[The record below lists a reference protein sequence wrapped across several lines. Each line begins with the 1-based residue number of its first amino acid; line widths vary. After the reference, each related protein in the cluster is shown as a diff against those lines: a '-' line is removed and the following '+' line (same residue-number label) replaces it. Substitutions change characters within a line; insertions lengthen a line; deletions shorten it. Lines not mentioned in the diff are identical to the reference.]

1 MTFWLKHIPILL
13 ISMLLA
19 APTLRA
25 AQEATFLLSD
35 HIDVLEDGSVIATGN
50 VEATARGHTL
60 FADEIQYDPETDKI
74 IVPSDHVIYLEDGT
88 VLHSQEGYSTAGM
101 SELFLKDMRTLLEQ
115 RLQLSAGSSTRA
127 NSGITR
133 MTDVRM
139 TACGVCNPDVPPIWE
154 IRAPS
159 VIHDEERRFIY
170 LRHARFKVFGLPV
183 LYTPWLRVPDP
194 TVDRATG
201 FLPPEVRWTN
211 HVDWG
216 VTLPYFINLS
226 PHHDI
231 TLTPYLTPNS
241 RVFTAVYRRAFR
253 RGTLTI
259 TGSYAND
266 DIIEDPR
273 ASLIIDGSFK
283 IWQDF
288 NLSVHAEA
296 ASDDAYM
303 NEYGVDS
310 STRRETS
317 ISVSRIRFHDAVSA
331 QYTYY
336 TPLRGRQDDMYQN
349 NVFLGRAEIIDD
361 TPIFGDT
368 VTLSAFARSF
378 DRGSN
383 ADITGRDM
391 RAVTV
396 SGRWH
401 DTSIL
406 GNGLSISTQVG
417 ATLQTFGLTD
427 DSRFGDQEQLFSP
440 YAAVSLEWPQHIT
453 GPLGDWVF
461 NPQMS
466 LITRRGVAANS
477 DLFDPVVV
485 ELDDVSY
492 LGAETVA
499 EYSPSVDG
507 LRVSSGF
514 ELERLGTKSYARF
527 SLGRVFLND
536 VDTQMQR
543 QMSSWI
549 LGAQYAHTSGFD
561 SIASALA
568 DQDGEIQRAEV
579 ISSFAL
585 GTFTLGLD
593 YYFVQEDPVF
603 EISQSISEWRGS
615 LGWAWNDSFNIK
627 TSVSY
632 DNVQEDFTKGTW
644 GIFYK
649 LDDPY
654 ISIVTDFSYN
664 FRDISQNEY
673 NVGLNY
679 RNECVDFLVLAKL
692 DNDEDSDLD
701 PASVFEFKVD
711 FLGYTSSSNS
721 VGSRKCKS

>member
-1 MTFWLKHIPILL
+1 
-13 ISMLLA
+13 
-19 APTLRA
+19 
-25 AQEATFLLSD
+25 
-35 HIDVLEDGSVIATGN
+35 
-50 VEATARGHTL
+50 
-60 FADEIQYDPETDKI
+60 
-74 IVPSDHVIYLEDGT
+74 
-88 VLHSQEGYSTAGM
+88 
-101 SELFLKDMRTLLEQ
+101 
-115 RLQLSAGSSTRA
+115 
-127 NSGITR
+127 
-133 MTDVRM
+133 
-139 TACGVCNPDVPPIWE
+139 
-154 IRAPS
+154 
-159 VIHDEERRFIY
+159 
-170 LRHARFKVFGLPV
+170 
-183 LYTPWLRVPDP
+183 
-194 TVDRATG
+194 
-201 FLPPEVRWTN
+201 
-211 HVDWG
+211 
-216 VTLPYFINLS
+216 
-226 PHHDI
+226 
-231 TLTPYLTPNS
+231 
-241 RVFTAVYRRAFR
+241 
-253 RGTLTI
+253 
-259 TGSYAND
+259 
-266 DIIEDPR
+266 
-273 ASLIIDGSFK
+273 
-283 IWQDF
+283 
-288 NLSVHAEA
+288 
-296 ASDDAYM
+296 
-303 NEYGVDS
+303 
-310 STRRETS
+310 
-317 ISVSRIRFHDAVSA
+317 
-331 QYTYY
+331 
-336 TPLRGRQDDMYQN
+336 
-349 NVFLGRAEIIDD
+349 
-361 TPIFGDT
+361 
-368 VTLSAFARSF
+368 
-378 DRGSN
+378 
-383 ADITGRDM
+383 
-391 RAVTV
+391 
-396 SGRWH
+396 
-401 DTSIL
+401 
-406 GNGLSISTQVG
+406 
-417 ATLQTFGLTD
+417 
-427 DSRFGDQEQLFSP
+427 
-440 YAAVSLEWPQHIT
+440 
-453 GPLGDWVF
+453 
-461 NPQMS
+461 
-466 LITRRGVAANS
+466 
-477 DLFDPVVV
+477 V

>member
-1 MTFWLKHIPILL
+1 
-13 ISMLLA
+13 
-19 APTLRA
+19 
-25 AQEATFLLSD
+25 
-35 HIDVLEDGSVIATGN
+35 
-50 VEATARGHTL
+50 
-60 FADEIQYDPETDKI
+60 
-74 IVPSDHVIYLEDGT
+74 
-88 VLHSQEGYSTAGM
+88 
-101 SELFLKDMRTLLEQ
+101 
-115 RLQLSAGSSTRA
+115 
-127 NSGITR
+127 
-133 MTDVRM
+133 
-139 TACGVCNPDVPPIWE
+139 
-154 IRAPS
+154 
-159 VIHDEERRFIY
+159 
-170 LRHARFKVFGLPV
+170 
-183 LYTPWLRVPDP
+183 
-194 TVDRATG
+194 
-201 FLPPEVRWTN
+201 
-211 HVDWG
+211 
-216 VTLPYFINLS
+216 
-226 PHHDI
+226 
-231 TLTPYLTPNS
+231 
-241 RVFTAVYRRAFR
+241 
-253 RGTLTI
+253 
-259 TGSYAND
+259 
-266 DIIEDPR
+266 
-273 ASLIIDGSFK
+273 
-283 IWQDF
+283 
-288 NLSVHAEA
+288 
-296 ASDDAYM
+296 
-303 NEYGVDS
+303 
-310 STRRETS
+310 
-317 ISVSRIRFHDAVSA
+317 
-331 QYTYY
+331 
-336 TPLRGRQDDMYQN
+336 
-349 NVFLGRAEIIDD
+349 
-361 TPIFGDT
+361 
-368 VTLSAFARSF
+368 LSAFARSF

-561 SIASALA
+561 SIASARA